1 MRHLFVFTQFRAKA
15 ATRSPG
21 LPAPENAM
29 RRLLTSLFFA
39 AAVALGAAP
48 SHAEDSPAEIRFGDV
63 GFGFGTPFGVGL
75 QAIADAKGFIADE
88 FKGTPTKLEFTYFTG
103 TGPAINE
110 ALSNGQLDFASY
122 GAVPTIIGK
131 ANGLDTVILASY
143 GGTTIFGA
151 ARPDLDIKSVADLKG
166 KRIAIQKATIIHWG
180 LVSALKAAGLS
191 EKDVTIV
198 DLKNA
203 DQLAAIAAKCVDA
216 VFGADFLLPLE
227 DKGVA
232 KIFYKSSDAG
242 STGDGFGAFLVTD
255 KFRKAYP
262 EATEKVVRGFVRAA
276 AWLADDKNRE
286 EAFAIWAR
294 AGSPIEVIRKSNQ
307 GAGLKDKYDPRL
319 DDFFVARYASGIT
332 FDREQK
338 LIRRDVDLKAWVD
351 RSFVDKAIASLN
363 LQSLWPDRNAEGA
376 LQN

>member
-1 MRHLFVFTQFRAKA
+1 
-15 ATRSPG
+15 
-21 LPAPENAM
+21 M
-29 RRLLTSLFFA
+29 RRLLSTFLLA
-39 AAVALGAAP
+39 ATVTFGAATA
-48 SHAEDSPAEIRFGDV
+48 HAEDAPGTIRFGDV

-88 FKGTPTKLEFTYFTG
+88 FKGTPTKVEFTYFTG

-122 GAVPTIIGK
+122 GAVPNIIGK

-151 ARPDLDIKSVADLKG
+151 ARPDLEIKSISDLKG
-166 KRIAIQKATIIHWG
+166 KKVAIQKATIIHWG
-180 LVSALKAAGLS
+180 LITALKNAGLS
-191 EKDVTIV
+191 EKDITIV

-203 DQLAAIAAKCVDA
+203 DQLAAIAAKSVDA

-232 KIFYKSSDAG
+232 KIFYKSSEAG
-242 STGDGFGAFLVTD
+242 ASGDGFGAFLVTD

-262 EATEKVVRGFVRAA
+262 EATQKVVTGFVKAA
-276 AWLADDKNRE
+276 QWLADDKNRD
-286 EAFAIWAR
+286 EAFKIWSR
-294 AGSPIEVIRKSNQ
+294 AGTPIEVISKSNSGSQ
-307 GAGLKDKYDPRL
+307 LGQKYNPRL
-319 DDFFVARYASGIT
+319 DEFFVARYRSAIA
-332 FDREQK
+332 FNREQK
-338 LIRRDVDLKAWVD
+338 LIRRDVDLDAWVD
-351 RSFVDKAIASLN
+351 PTYVDNAVKTLN
-363 LQSLWPDRNAEGA
+363 LQSLWPDRSAAGV

>member
-1 MRHLFVFTQFRAKA
+1 
-15 ATRSPG
+15 
-21 LPAPENAM
+21 M
-29 RRLLTSLFFA
+29 RRLLSTILLA
-39 AAVALGAAP
+39 ATVALGAAAAK
-48 SHAEDSPAEIRFGDV
+48 AEDAPATIRFGDV

-88 FKGTPTKLEFTYFTG
+88 FKGTPTKVEFTYFTG

-122 GAVPTIIGK
+122 GAVPNIIGK

-151 ARPDLDIKSVADLKG
+151 ARPDLDIKSIADLKG
-166 KRIAIQKATIIHWG
+166 KKVAIQKATIIHWG
-180 LVSALKAAGLS
+180 LITALKNAGLS
-191 EKDVTIV
+191 EKDITIV

-203 DQLAAIAAKCVDA
+203 DQLAAIAAKSVDA

-242 STGDGFGAFLVTD
+242 ASGDGFGAFLVTD

-262 EATEKVVRGFVRAA
+262 EATQKVVTGFVKAA
-276 AWLADDKNRE
+276 QWLADDQNRD
-286 EAFAIWAR
+286 EAFKIWSR
-294 AGSPIEVIRKSNQ
+294 AGSPIEVIAKSN
-307 GAGLKDKYDPRL
+307 AGSSLGQKYNPRL
-319 DDFFVARYASGIT
+319 DDFFTSRYQSGIA

-338 LIRRDVDLKAWVD
+338 LIRRDVDLDAWVD
-351 RSFVDKAIASLN
+351 RTYVDNAVKSLK
-363 LQSLWPDRNAEGA
+363 LETLWPDRSATGA
-376 LQN
+376 FQN

>member
-1 MRHLFVFTQFRAKA
+1 
-15 ATRSPG
+15 
-21 LPAPENAM
+21 M
-29 RRLLTSLFFA
+29 RRLLSTLLLA
-39 AAVALGAAP
+39 ATVALGAAAAK
-48 SHAEDSPAEIRFGDV
+48 AEDAPATIRFGDV

-88 FKGTPTKLEFTYFTG
+88 FKGTPTKVEFTYFTG

-122 GAVPTIIGK
+122 GAVPNIIGK

-151 ARPDLDIKSVADLKG
+151 ARPDLDIKSIADLKG
-166 KRIAIQKATIIHWG
+166 KKVAIQKATIIHWG
-180 LVSALKAAGLS
+180 LITALKNAGVS
-191 EKDVTIV
+191 EKDITIV

-203 DQLAAIAAKCVDA
+203 DQLAAIAAKSVDA

-227 DKGVA
+227 AKGVA
-232 KIFYKSSDAG
+232 KIFYKSSDTGA
-242 STGDGFGAFLVTD
+242 SGDGFGAFLVTD

-262 EATEKVVRGFVRAA
+262 EATQKVVTGFVKAA
-276 AWLADDKNRE
+276 QWLADDKNRD
-286 EAFAIWAR
+286 EAFKIWSR
-294 AGSPIEVIRKSNQ
+294 AGSPIEVIAKSN
-307 GAGLKDKYDPRL
+307 AGSSLGQKYNPRL
-319 DDFFVARYASGIT
+319 DDFFTSRYQSGIA

-338 LIRRDVDLKAWVD
+338 LIRRDVDLDAWVD
-351 RSFVDKAIASLN
+351 RTYVDNAVKSLK
-363 LQSLWPDRNAEGA
+363 LETLWPDRSATGA

>member
-1 MRHLFVFTQFRAKA
+1 
-15 ATRSPG
+15 
-21 LPAPENAM
+21 M
-29 RRLLTSLFFA
+29 RRLLSTILLA
-39 AAVALGAAP
+39 ATVALGAAAAN
-48 SHAEDSPAEIRFGDV
+48 AEDTPATIRFGDV

-88 FKGTPTKLEFTYFTG
+88 FKGTPTKVEFTYFTG

-122 GAVPTIIGK
+122 GAVPNIIGK

-151 ARPDLDIKSVADLKG
+151 ARPDLDIKSIAELKG
-166 KRIAIQKATIIHWG
+166 KKVAIQKATIIHWG
-180 LVSALKAAGLS
+180 LITALKNAGLS
-191 EKDVTIV
+191 EKDITIV

-203 DQLAAIAAKCVDA
+203 DQLAAIAAKSVDA
-216 VFGADFLLPLE
+216 VFGADFLLLLE

-242 STGDGFGAFLVTD
+242 TSGDGFGAFLVTD

-262 EATEKVVRGFVRAA
+262 EATQKVVTGFVKAA
-276 AWLADDKNRE
+276 QWLADDKNRD
-286 EAFAIWAR
+286 EAFKIWSR
-294 AGSPIEVIRKSNQ
+294 AGSPIEVIAKSNEGSSLGQ
-307 GAGLKDKYDPRL
+307 KYNPRL
-319 DDFFVARYASGIT
+319 DDFFTSRYQSGIA

-338 LIRRDVDLKAWVD
+338 LIRRDVDLDAWVD
-351 RSFVDKAIASLN
+351 RTYVDNAVKSLK
-363 LQSLWPDRNAEGA
+363 LEALWPDRSATGA

>member
-1 MRHLFVFTQFRAKA
+1 
-15 ATRSPG
+15 
-21 LPAPENAM
+21 M
-29 RRLLTSLFFA
+29 RRLLSTLLLA
-39 AAVALGAAP
+39 ATVALGAAAAK
-48 SHAEDSPAEIRFGDV
+48 AEDAPATIRFGDV

-75 QAIADAKGFIADE
+75 QAIADAKGFVVDE
-88 FKGTPTKLEFTYFTG
+88 FKGTPTKVEFTYFTG

-122 GAVPTIIGK
+122 GAVPNIIGK

-151 ARPDLDIKSVADLKG
+151 ARPDLDIKSIADLKG
-166 KRIAIQKATIIHWG
+166 KKVAIQKATIIHWG
-180 LVSALKAAGLS
+180 LITALKNAGLS
-191 EKDVTIV
+191 EKDITIV

-203 DQLAAIAAKCVDA
+203 DQLAAIAAKSVDA

-242 STGDGFGAFLVTD
+242 ASGDGFGAFLVTD

-262 EATEKVVRGFVRAA
+262 QATQKVVTGFVKAA
-276 AWLADDKNRE
+276 QWLADDKNRD
-286 EAFAIWAR
+286 EAFKIWSR
-294 AGSPIEVIRKSNQ
+294 AGSPIEVIAKSN
-307 GAGLKDKYDPRL
+307 AGSSLGQKYNPRL
-319 DDFFVARYASGIT
+319 DAFFRSRYQSGIA

-338 LIRRDVDLKAWVD
+338 LIRRDVDLDAWVD
-351 RSFVDKAIASLN
+351 RTYVDNAVKSLK
-363 LQSLWPDRNAEGA
+363 LETLWPDRSATGA

>member
-1 MRHLFVFTQFRAKA
+1 
-15 ATRSPG
+15 
-21 LPAPENAM
+21 M
-29 RRLLTSLFFA
+29 RRLLSTLLLA
-39 AAVALGAAP
+39 ATVALGAAAVN
-48 SHAEDSPAEIRFGDV
+48 AEDAPATIRFGDV

-88 FKGTPTKLEFTYFTG
+88 FKGTPTKVEFTYFTG

-122 GAVPTIIGK
+122 GAVPNIIGK

-151 ARPDLDIKSVADLKG
+151 ARPDLEIKSIADLKG
-166 KRIAIQKATIIHWG
+166 KKVAIQKATIIHWG
-180 LVSALKAAGLS
+180 LIAALKNAGVS

-203 DQLAAIAAKCVDA
+203 DQLAAIAAKSVDA

-227 DKGVA
+227 AKGVA
-232 KIFYKSSDAG
+232 KIFYKSSDTGA
-242 STGDGFGAFLVTD
+242 SGDGFGAFLVTD

-262 EATEKVVRGFVRAA
+262 EATQKVVTGFVKAA
-276 AWLADDKNRE
+276 QWLEDDKNRD
-286 EAFAIWAR
+286 EAFKIWSR
-294 AGSPIEVIRKSNQ
+294 AGSPIEVIAKSN
-307 GAGLKDKYDPRL
+307 AGSPLGQKYNPRL
-319 DDFFVARYASGIT
+319 DDFFKSRYQSGIA

-338 LIRRDVDLKAWVD
+338 LIRRDVDLDAWVD
-351 RSFVDKAIASLN
+351 RSYVDNAVKSLN
-363 LQSLWPDRNAEGA
+363 LQTLWPDRSATGA

>member
-1 MRHLFVFTQFRAKA
+1 
-15 ATRSPG
+15 
-21 LPAPENAM
+21 M
-29 RRLLTSLFFA
+29 RRLISTFLLA
-39 AAVALGAAP
+39 ATVIFGAATA
-48 SHAEDSPAEIRFGDV
+48 HAEDAPATIRFGDV

-88 FKGTPTKLEFTYFTG
+88 FKGTPTKVEFTYFTG

-122 GAVPTIIGK
+122 GAVPNIIGK

-151 ARPDLDIKSVADLKG
+151 ARPDLEIKTIADLKG
-166 KRIAIQKATIIHWG
+166 KKVAIQKATIIHWG
-180 LVSALKAAGLS
+180 LVTALKNAGLS
-191 EKDVTIV
+191 EKDITIV

-203 DQLAAIAAKCVDA
+203 DQLAAIAAKSVDA

-232 KIFYKSSDAG
+232 KIFYKSSEAG
-242 STGDGFGAFLVTD
+242 ASGDGFGAFLVTD

-262 EATEKVVRGFVRAA
+262 EATQKVVTGFVKAA
-276 AWLADDKNRE
+276 QWLADDKNRE
-286 EAFAIWAR
+286 EAFKIWSR
-294 AGSPIEVIRKSNQ
+294 AGSPVEIISKSN
-307 GAGLKDKYDPRL
+307 AGSQLGQKYNPRL
-319 DDFFVARYASGIT
+319 DEFFVARYRSAIA
-332 FDREQK
+332 FNREQK
-338 LIRRDVDLKAWVD
+338 LIRRDVDLDAWVD
-351 RSFVDKAIASLN
+351 ATYVDNAVKTLN
-363 LQSLWPDRNAEGA
+363 LQSLWPDRSASGV

>member
-1 MRHLFVFTQFRAKA
+1 MK
-15 ATRSPG
+15 
-21 LPAPENAM
+21 
-29 RRLLTSLFFA
+29 RLLSNLLLA
-39 AAVALGAAP
+39 AAVVLGAH
-48 SHAEDSPAEIRFGDV
+48 SSYAEDAPATIRFGDV

-88 FKGTPTKLEFTYFTG
+88 FRGTPTKLEFTYFTG

-122 GAVPTIIGK
+122 GAVPNIIGK

-151 ARPDLDIKSVADLKG
+151 ARPDLNIKSIADLKG
-166 KRIAIQKATIIHWG
+166 RKVAIQKATIIHWG
-180 LVSALKAAGLS
+180 LITALKNAGLS

-203 DQLAAIAAKCVDA
+203 DQLAAIAAKSVDA

-232 KIFYKSSDAG
+232 KIFYKSSEAG
-242 STGDGFGAFLVTD
+242 ASGDGFGAFLVTD
-255 KFRKAYP
+255 KFRKAFP
-262 EATEKVVRGFVRAA
+262 EATQKVVNGFVKAA
-276 AWLADDKNRE
+276 QWLADDKNRD
-286 EAFAIWAR
+286 EAFRIWSR
-294 AGSPIEVIRKSNQ
+294 AGSPVEIIARSNSGSTLGQ
-307 GAGLKDKYDPRL
+307 KYNPRL
-319 DDFFVARYASGIT
+319 DDFFVARYRSGIA

-338 LIRRDVDLKAWVD
+338 LIRRDVDLDQWVD
-351 RSFVDKAIASLN
+351 RTYVDNAVKSLN
-363 LQSLWPDRNAEGA
+363 LQSLWPDRSAAGV